1 MPQLGALDQ
10 DAQNYIRRL
19 MGGQLGAGTQS
30 AIQNAAARQSVA
42 SGMPGASRIGGSIFG
57 NRVLRDI
64 GRSAEDAQ
72 QQGFQN
78 YLGTFGNLRP
88 TAGQSIQQS
97 QFQQDF
103 GLRQAGQRANIL
115 NAQRQLDLESQRR
128 NEYGRPV
135 YGPLEYSRAI
145 IDRGPT
151 GQAMSGP
158 RYEYKRF
165 I

>member
-88 TAGQSIQQS
+88 NIGQQLEQGRFDTEQS
-97 QFQQDF
+97 FRNRAYMDAQRRLDALERERNKPLEHSNTVF
-103 GLRQAGQRANIL
+103 GLSNG
-115 NAQRQLDLESQRR
+115 
-128 NEYGRPV
+128 
-135 YGPLEYSRAI
+135 
-145 IDRGPT
+145 
-151 GQAMSGP
+151 